1 MFDPRSSRKKRNHA
15 LPQVRVDEQELAAV
29 RWMVEHLRERDGT
42 EYSTSDA
49 LRMALAHY
57 YKTLGGPANPA
68 EALKSADR
76 PSA

>member
-29 RWMVEHLRERDGT
+29 RWMVEHLRERDGQ

-49 LRMALAHY
+49 LRMAVAHY
-57 YKTLGGPANPA
+57 YKALGGPANPVDGV
-68 EALKSADR
+68 KSAEH
-76 PSA
+76 PPA